1 MKSPVTINVPCSKE
15 NIRIFFILVLI
26 AIWVGLLVGKVPGTT
41 QLVNLLQWL
50 IIGGG
55 AAHLALTPP
64 TSGGKPSLPF
74 VEGVKVEYPTSTP
87 PTPPTPQSLFVP
99 QMQQVDPKPPVRSA
113 DPYMWQDPETGAV
126 HTRAAPTVPTPQPL
140 DPETVKAAEPHV
152 HNAEVTQTQTTGAD
166 SSSEPN
172 KPPML

>member
-1 MKSPVTINVPCSKE
+1 MKTPVQINIPCSKE
-15 NIRIFFILVLI
+15 NVRIFFILVLI

-87 PTPPTPQSLFVP
+87 PTPPTPQAIVVP
-99 QMQQVDPKPPVRSA
+99 QTQQVDPNIPPQQSQA
-113 DPYMWQDPETGAV
+113 PYMWQDPETGTV
-126 HTRAAPTVPTPQPL
+126 HTRAAPTRSAQPI

-152 HNAEVTQTQTTGAD
+152 HNEGVTQTQTTGVD
-166 SSSEPN
+166 PSSEPN